1 LALHVDIPKLAHDCR
16 EQIDASEC
24 RAQLCRVQFPVWN
37 RHIEFRVVERRPIDE
52 PAIPGPGFIKGDVCS
67 RDTRKLPVN
76 KTAGLESYLLQAK
89 QVFRCDA
96 SLFPS
101 FKRCQGYRH
110 QLSLGQSWTALY
122 AQPLSVGRECRGR
135 RN

>member
-1 LALHVDIPKLAHDCR
+1 M
-16 EQIDASEC
+16 
-24 RAQLCRVQFPVWN
+24 QFLIWN
-37 RHIEFRVVERRPIDE
+37 GHIEFGVVEGSPVDE
-52 PAIPGPGFIKGDVCS
+52 PAIPGSGFIKGDVCS
-67 RDTRKLPVN
+67 CDTCKLPVN
-76 KTAGLESYLLQAK
+76 KAAGLESDLLQAK

-110 QLSLGQSWTALY
+110 QLSLGQSWAALY
-122 AQPLSVGRECRGR
+122 AQPLSVGRERRGR